1 MIQEHINR
9 QTLGNLNKT
18 TKIRLLI
25 MKITFVV
32 PILLSFILMP
42 FSHAQT
48 SNNVINS
55 PSVTMLDEYTIKGDV
70 NFYSGISPGDEQGN
84 INVVVEIPKGS
95 TGKWEVDKS
104 NGTIIWEHK
113 KGKPRTVSYLGGYP
127 ANYGSVPRTAL
138 TKEFGGD
145 GDPLDVVI
153 VGDVIP
159 RGEVVK
165 IKLIGII
172 NLIEGEGEFDGKLL
186 GVRVGTPHANVSDFH
201 ELNSKFDGM
210 GDTVVKW
217 FTSYKGPGE
226 ITLQNIGSSEEA
238 MEIVNISAAAFE

>member
-1 MIQEHINR
+1 
-9 QTLGNLNKT
+9 
-18 TKIRLLI
+18 

-48 SNNVINS
+48 SNNAINS

-113 KGKPRTVSYLGGYP
+113 K
-127 ANYGSVPRTAL
+127 ANRVQ
-138 TKEFGGD
+138 F
-145 GDPLDVVI
+145 
-153 VGDVIP
+153 
-159 RGEVVK
+159 
-165 IKLIGII
+165 LI
-172 NLIEGEGEFDGKLL
+172 
-186 GVRVGTPHANVSDFH
+186 
-201 ELNSKFDGM
+201 
-210 GDTVVKW
+210 
-217 FTSYKGPGE
+217 
-226 ITLQNIGSSEEA
+226 
-238 MEIVNISAAAFE
+238 